1 MLRLSCAKA
10 EPFRGHAV
18 LGLGHTSA
26 GPSSS
31 PVYTARGA
39 GWLLLLQGL
48 WDAGASESSAE
59 LLHVSSATWFTLRG
73 ELVR

>member
-1 MLRLSCAKA
+1 M
-10 EPFRGHAV
+10 

-31 PVYTARGA
+31 PVYMAHGA
-39 GWLLLLQGL
+39 GWLLLLWGL

-59 LLHVSSATWFTLRG
+59 LLHAPAATWFASCG